1 MIGKGKTE
9 VGRMDVIL
17 RDSHL
22 DTRIKRC
29 ILLNVIVPKLEY
41 AGEVWEGNKKLA
53 EKLETV
59 QMSAAKKILGCSK
72 TTSNTALRAE
82 LGMYALKTNRDMR
95 KLRWQHSV
103 RSMQSER
110 LPAIVDRAV
119 WKKVTKGQPVRW
131 DKEVEKVW
139 QEIGGNKDEVLSI
152 GESAG
157 YKTKVRDMIEI
168 REKGALRCKVDKE
181 EHLKIY
187 GGLKEGIGMKEY
199 LHGPLDAAKNL
210 KLRFRVGDLDL
221 PERRKRYT
229 SKRVEEEVDKQNC
242 PCGKAVESRTHIVAE
257 CELYKEER
265 DVLEGEMRE
274 LDKSGMKSF
283 DALDSREKTIA
294 ILGDRWWPQTAKQ
307 DGDKICRRF
316 LCNVCLLYTSPSP
329 RDATLSRM
337 PSSA

>member
-1 MIGKGKTE
+1 
-9 VGRMDVIL
+9 MDVIL

-103 RSMQSER
+103 RSMQSKR

-157 YKTKVRDMIEI
+157 YKTNVRDMIET

-181 EHLKIY
+181 
-187 GGLKEGIGMKEY
+187 
-199 LHGPLDAAKNL
+199 D
-210 KLRFRVGDLDL
+210 
-221 PERRKRYT
+221 
-229 SKRVEEEVDKQNC
+229 
-242 PCGKAVESRTHIVAE
+242 
-257 CELYKEER
+257 
-265 DVLEGEMRE
+265 
-274 LDKSGMKSF
+274 
-283 DALDSREKTIA
+283 
-294 ILGDRWWPQTAKQ
+294 
-307 DGDKICRRF
+307 
-316 LCNVCLLYTSPSP
+316 CLLYTSPSP
-329 RDATLSRM
+329 RDLSTSRM